1 MTDYHVIGVTKCRWA
16 VRKQNA
22 ERAYSIL
29 ETQPTAVKVASGLCQ
44 EDGDRVIIHDRNA
57 RVVSVKTLRTH
68 WDIETRG
75 KKANSR
81 LSDGGSD
88 EA

>member
-1 MTDYHVIGVTKCRWA
+1 MTDYHVIGVTLCRWA

-29 ETQPTAVKVASGLCQ
+29 ETQPSAVKVASGLCQ

-57 RVVSVKTLRTH
+57 RVVSVKTFRTH
-68 WDIETRG
+68 WDIEVRANIVNSPPLR
-75 KKANSR
+75 KK
-81 LSDGGSD
+81 DG
-88 EA
+88 